1 MSDICVWRLGER
13 EKDGR
18 VKEQYE
24 KLLEVEIDLCSNLEE
39 TILTIKIPSG
49 DWCKASLAR

>member
-24 KLLEVEIDLCSNLEE
+24 KLLEVETDLCSNLEE

-49 DWCKASLAR
+49 D